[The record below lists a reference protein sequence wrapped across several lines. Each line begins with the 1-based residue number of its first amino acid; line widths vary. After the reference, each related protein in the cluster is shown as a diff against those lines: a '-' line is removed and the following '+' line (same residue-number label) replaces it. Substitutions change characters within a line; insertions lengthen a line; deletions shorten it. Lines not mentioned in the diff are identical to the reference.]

1 MNNRVNGVVVGRV
14 RKVNDPAGE
23 GRILIEF
30 PWMEGRNQSYWAPPA
45 TLMSGGGRGAW
56 FMPEQ
61 GDEVLVAFDHG
72 DVNHPYIV
80 GFLWNGVDKPP
91 RTDPALR
98 TIQTVSG
105 HVLEFDDNG
114 GKEKISLLFKG
125 DTPSVILEE
134 KSATIKT
141 ASGHEVKLDDESG
154 ESVSIQWK
162 GGDPSIT
169 SRPSSHSNSTAR
181 IL

>member
-105 HVLEFDDNG
+105 H
-114 GKEKISLLFKG
+114 
-125 DTPSVILEE
+125 
-134 KSATIKT
+134 
-141 ASGHEVKLDDESG
+141 EVKLDDESG

-169 SRPSSHSNSTAR
+169 MESSKLSLKFDSTNFIEISSSGIA
-181 IL
+181 IKSTGEVTIQGSMIKLN

>member
-1 MNNRVNGVVVGRV
+1 MNNRVNGVVIGRV
-14 RKVNDPAGE
+14 KRVDDPQGE
-23 GRILIEF
+23 GRILVEF

-61 GDEVLVAFDHG
+61 GDEVLLAFDHG
-72 DVNHPYIV
+72 DINHPYIV

-114 GKEKISLLFKG
+114 G
-125 DTPSVILEE
+125 
-134 KSATIKT
+134 
-141 ASGHEVKLDDESG
+141 G
-154 ESVSIQWK
+154 ESISIKWK
-162 GGDPSIT
+162 GRDPSIT
-169 SRPSSHSNSTAR
+169 MESSKLSLKFDSKSFIEISSGGITIKSTGEVT
-181 IL
+181 IQGSMIKLN